1 MRIRV
6 VKAVNLIYGVAF
18 ILIVVALVGLGARL
32 LAGDSAAANLD
43 EPVQMAKGEET
54 PAVSR
59 GGARTEGGVV
69 QWLGEAVFGVDVDDP
84 KSLITYPIPSLS
96 GGEGEDTAQ
105 ASANIDTGDTDGH
118 ENENS
123 GAATEV
129 PEAIQVEVENLTDN
143 LAPITS
149 QGDGPQ
155 ILIYHTHNFEAYA
168 QDAANPYEETEAW
181 RTKDNNFNVA
191 RVGAELTDL
200 LNNQYGIPTI
210 HDTTLHEPP
219 KLGTAYNRS
228 LTTMESQLSANPEL
242 KMVID
247 LHRDAYIEGS
257 KEANTVTIDGKKV
270 ARVMVVIGTGQ
281 GKAGGFEERPNWQE
295 NYKLG
300 LKVTNNLNDIAPGIA
315 KEVDVK
321 TGRFNQHLSTGCI
334 LIEVGNNANT
344 LEEVLNAVPYIAEAI
359 SLSFEN

>member
-69 QWLGEAVFGVDVDDP
+69 QWLGEAVFGVDLDDP

-96 GGEGEDTAQ
+96 GGEGEDAAQ
-105 ASANIDTGDTDGH
+105 ASANITAGDTDGH

-123 GAATEV
+123 GTTPEV

-143 LAPITS
+143 LEPITS

-300 LKVTNNLNDIAPGIA
+300 LKVTNNLNAIAPGIA